1 MLELYDIPGRGLAL
15 YDPKDPCLPKGA
27 VRFKPLNEEPK
38 PEPKPKTEKKAV
50 KPKNKAVKAET
61 K

>member
-15 YDPKDPCLPKGA
+15 YDPKDPLLPNGA
-27 VRFKPLNEEPK
+27 VKVEK
-38 PEPKPKTEKKAV
+38 AKPKAEAKAA
-50 KPKNKAVKAET
+50 KPKNKAVKPEN

>member
-15 YDPKDPCLPKGA
+15 YDPKDPLLPKGA
-27 VRFKPLNEEPK
+27 VKVEK
-38 PEPKPKTEKKAV
+38 AKPKAEAKAV
-50 KPKNKAVKAET
+50 KPKNKAVKPDT

>member
-1 MLELYDIPGRGLAL
+1 MPGRGLCL

-27 VRFKPLNEEPK
+27 VKVAK
-38 PEPKPKTEKKAV
+38 AEPKPKAEKKAV
-50 KPKNKAVKAET
+50 KPANKAVKAET

>member
-15 YDPKDPCLPKGA
+15 YDPKDPLLPKGA
-27 VRFKPLNEEPK
+27 VKVEKTKPK
-38 PEPKPKTEKKAV
+38 AEPKPKAAA
-50 KPKNKAVKAET
+50 KPKNKAVKPSD

>member
-15 YDPKDPCLPKGA
+15 YDPKDPLLPKGA
-27 VRFKPLNEEPK
+27 VKVEK
-38 PEPKPKTEKKAV
+38 TKPKPKAEPKAV
-50 KPKNKAVKAET
+50 KPKNKAVKPSD

>member
-15 YDPKDPCLPKGA
+15 YDPKDPLLPKDA
-27 VRFKPLNEEPK
+27 VKV
-38 PEPKPKTEKKAV
+38 KPKAEAKAA
-50 KPKNKAVKAET
+50 KPKNKAVKPAN

>member
-27 VRFKPLNEEPK
+27 VKVEKKEA
-38 PEPKPKTEKKAV
+38 PKPKAKAA
-50 KPKNKAVKAET
+50 KPANKAIKAEN